1 MQRDVGSFPL
11 APFVRSRLIAAGFHT
26 LQDVADVKAAE
37 LAREAGISE
46 DNAVKVLQILRR
58 ENQKGTSA
66 TLKHT
71 ALELLEQEQAQASI
85 ITFCSALD
93 EVLGGGVPLTKVTEI
108 CGPPGVGKTHLCM
121 QLAVDVQ
128 IPECFGGVDGETV
141 YIDTE
146 NSFIVE
152 RLVDIANACVLHCSL
167 ITQAHQQDDQKI
179 AMQRFTLHNILS
191 HIHYFSCHNYAELL
205 AQILVL
211 PDFIAQHS
219 KIKLVIID
227 SIAFPFRHSF
237 DDLSLRT
244 RLLNMVAQQLISIA
258 TQHKLAVVITNQM
271 TTRIGSSES
280 LLVPALG
287 ESWGHAATNR
297 IILHWERLQRFAA
310 LYKAPNQKDITVQFQ
325 ITHDGFRDVQ
335 AAETE
340 TSSLK
345 SDINPRKRPRE
356 HDKEYQP

>member
-1 MQRDVGSFPL
+1 MQREVGSFPL
-11 APFVRSRLIAAGFHT
+11 APSVRAKLIAAGFST
-26 LQDVADVKAAE
+26 LQDVADVTAIE
-37 LAREAGISE
+37 LARESGISE
-46 DNAVKVLQILRR
+46 DSAVKVLQVLRR
-58 ENQKGTSA
+58 ENQSGTSV

-93 EVLGGGVPLTKVTEI
+93 EVLGGGVPLSKVTEI
-108 CGPPGVGKTHLCM
+108 CGPPGVGKTQLCM
-121 QLAVDVQ
+121 QLAIDVQ

-146 NSFIVE
+146 NGFLVE

-179 AMQRFTLHNILS
+179 AMQRFTLNNILS
-191 HIHYFSCHNYAELL
+191 KTHYFSCQNYAELL
-205 AQILVL
+205 AQIFVL
-211 PDFIAQHS
+211 SDFIAQHT

-244 RLLNMVAQQLISIA
+244 RLLNMVAQQLINIA
-258 TQHKLAVVITNQM
+258 SQHKLAVVITNQM
-271 TTRIGSSES
+271 TTRIGPSES

-297 IILHWERLQRFAA
+297 IILHWEGLQRFAA
-310 LYKAPNQKDITVQFQ
+310 LNKASNQKDVTVQFQ
-325 ITHDGFRDVQ
+325 ITHKGFRDVQ
-335 AAETE
+335 AVEPNSAKT
-340 TSSLK
+340 K
-345 SDINPRKRPRE
+345 SEINPRKRLRE

>member
-1 MQRDVGSFPL
+1 MQREVGSFPL
-11 APFVRSRLIAAGFHT
+11 APSVRSRLVASGFHT
-26 LQDVADVKAAE
+26 LQDVVDVKAGD
-37 LAREAGISE
+37 LAREAGLSE
-46 DNAVKVLQILRR
+46 DNAVKVLQVLRR
-58 ENQKGTSA
+58 ENHKDSSTS
-66 TLKHT
+66 LKHT

-93 EVLGGGVPLTKVTEI
+93 DILGGGVPLTKVTDI
-108 CGPPGVGKTHLCM
+108 CGPPGIGKTQLCM

-146 NSFIVE
+146 GSFIVE

-179 AMQRFTLHNILS
+179 AMQRFTLSNILS
-191 HIHYFSCHNYAELL
+191 NIHYFCCHNYAELL

-244 RLLNMVAQQLISIA
+244 RLLNMVAQQLINIA
-258 TQHKLAVVITNQM
+258 TQHKLAVVLTNQM

-287 ESWGHAATNR
+287 ESWGHSANNR

-310 LYKAPNQKDITVQFQ
+310 LCKSPNQKASTVQFE
-325 ITHDGFRDVQ
+325 ITHKGFRDVQ
-335 AAETE
+335 TVEPE
-340 TSSLK
+340 TSSSK
-345 SDINPRKRPRE
+345 SEINPRKRPRE
-356 HDKEYQP
+356 HDQESPT

>member
-1 MQRDVGSFPL
+1 MQREVGSFPL
-11 APFVRSRLIAAGFHT
+11 APSVRAKLIAAGFST
-26 LQDVADVKAAE
+26 LQDVADVTAIE
-37 LAREAGISE
+37 LARGNPAIPGAIEAGLPE
-46 DNAVKVLQILRR
+46 DSAVKVLQILRR
-58 ENQKGTSA
+58 ENQSGTSV

-93 EVLGGGVPLTKVTEI
+93 EVLGGGVPLAKVTEI
-108 CGPPGVGKTHLCM
+108 CGPPGVGKTQLCM

-146 NSFIVE
+146 NGFLVE

-179 AMQRFTLHNILS
+179 AMQMFTLNNILS
-191 HIHYFSCHNYAELL
+191 KTHYFSCQNYAELL
-205 AQILVL
+205 ARIFVL
-211 PDFIAQHS
+211 SDFIAQHT
-219 KIKLVIID
+219 K
-227 SIAFPFRHSF
+227 
-237 DDLSLRT
+237 
-244 RLLNMVAQQLISIA
+244 
-258 TQHKLAVVITNQM
+258 VVITNQM

-297 IILHWERLQRFAA
+297 IILHWEGLQRFAA
-310 LYKAPNQKDITVQFQ
+310 LNKASNQKDVTVQFQ
-325 ITHDGFRDVQ
+325 ITHKGFRDVQ
-335 AAETE
+335 AVEPNSA
-340 TSSLK
+340 K
-345 SDINPRKRPRE
+345 SEINPRKRLRE

>member
-1 MQRDVGSFPL
+1 MQRELGSFPL
-11 APFVRSRLIAAGFHT
+11 APSVRARLVAAGFCT
-26 LQDVADVKAAE
+26 LQDIVDVRAGE
-37 LAREAGISE
+37 LATEAGLSE

-58 ENQKGTSA
+58 ENERDKSTS
-66 TLKHT
+66 LKHT
-71 ALELLEQEQAQASI
+71 ALELLEQEQTQASI

-93 EVLGGGVPLTKVTEI
+93 DILGGGVPLTKVTEI
-108 CGPPGVGKTHLCM
+108 CGPPGIGKTQLCM

-179 AMQRFTLHNILS
+179 AMQRFTLSNILS
-191 HIHYFSCHNYAELL
+191 NIHYFSCHSYAELL

-244 RLLNMVAQQLISIA
+244 RLLNMLAQQLINIA
-258 TQHKLAVVITNQM
+258 NQHKLAVVLTNQM
-271 TTRIGSSES
+271 TTRIGSSEA

-287 ESWGHAATNR
+287 ESWGHAANIR
-297 IILHWERLQRFAA
+297 IILHWERLQSTKVFEM
-310 LYKAPNQKDITVQFQ
+310 YKLSSQRQVHQ
-325 ITHDGFRDVQ
+325 
-335 AAETE
+335 
-340 TSSLK
+340 SLK
-345 SDINPRKRPRE
+345 
-356 HDKEYQP
+356 

>member
-1 MQRDVGSFPL
+1 MQREVGSFPL
-11 APFVRSRLIAAGFHT
+11 APSVRSRLVASGFHT
-26 LQDVADVKAAE
+26 LQDVVDVKAGD
-37 LAREAGISE
+37 LAREAGLSE
-46 DNAVKVLQILRR
+46 DNAVKVLQVLRR
-58 ENQKGTSA
+58 ENHKDSSTS
-66 TLKHT
+66 LKHT

-93 EVLGGGVPLTKVTEI
+93 DILGGGVPLTKVTDI
-108 CGPPGVGKTHLCM
+108 CGPPGIGKTQLCM

-146 NSFIVE
+146 GSFIVE

-179 AMQRFTLHNILS
+179 AMQRFTLSNILS
-191 HIHYFSCHNYAELL
+191 NIHYFCCHNYAELL

-219 KIKLVIID
+219 K
-227 SIAFPFRHSF
+227 
-237 DDLSLRT
+237 
-244 RLLNMVAQQLISIA
+244 
-258 TQHKLAVVITNQM
+258 VVLTNQM

-287 ESWGHAATNR
+287 ESWGHSANNR

-310 LYKAPNQKDITVQFQ
+310 LCKSPNQKASTVQFE
-325 ITHDGFRDVQ
+325 ITHKGFRDVQ
-335 AAETE
+335 TVEPE
-340 TSSLK
+340 TSSSK
-345 SDINPRKRPRE
+345 SEINPRKRPRE
-356 HDKEYQP
+356 HDQESPT

>member
-1 MQRDVGSFPL
+1 VVL
-11 APFVRSRLIAAGFHT
+11 YAGIY
-26 LQDVADVKAAE
+26 
-37 LAREAGISE
+37 EAGISE
-46 DNAVKVLQILRR
+46 GNAVKVLQILRR
-58 ENQKGTSA
+58 EDQKDPST
-66 TLKHT
+66 TLRHT

-93 EVLGGGVPLTKVTEI
+93 DILGGGVPLAKVTEI
-108 CGPPGVGKTHLCM
+108 CGPPGVGKTQLCM

-128 IPECFGGVDGETV
+128 IPQCFGGVDGEVV

-152 RLVDIANACVLHCSL
+152 RLVDIASACVLHCSL

-179 AMQRFTLHNILS
+179 AMQKLTLNNILS
-191 HIHYFSCHNYAELL
+191 HIYYFSCRNYAELL

-219 KIKLVIID
+219 MVKLVIID

-244 RLLNMVAQQLISIA
+244 RLLNKLAQQLIDFA
-258 TQHKLAVVITNQM
+258 NQNKLAVVLTNQM
-271 TTRIGSSES
+271 TTRIGTSES

-287 ESWGHAATNR
+287 EGWGHAATNR
-297 IILHWERLQRFAA
+297 IILRWGGLQRFAE
-310 LYKAPNQKDITVQFQ
+310 LLKAPTHKDVTVQYQ
-325 ITHDGFRDVQ
+325 ITHIGFRDVQ
-335 AAETE
+335 AVEPK
-340 TSSLK
+340 TSFPTPK

-356 HDKEYQP
+356 HDKEFRF